1 MPRFLE
7 NSPNIQ
13 SFEKFPK
20 SERLYHPQIPKGI
33 WGISQMPGY
42 LGISQMS
49 ILIKNVNAVVS
60 WHQQDTLPRCENRNA
75 ENRWFILS
83 IFLYTILKLIYQ
95 KAIGFLRLFSSLP
108 YLINNMCD
116 IYLYLYICIF
126 YIWCTMKNTR
136 NPYWMVSMS
145 SYFQ

>member
-20 SERLYHPQIPKGI
+20 SYRLYHPQIPKGI

-49 ILIKNVNAVVS
+49 FLIKTVNAIVS
-60 WHQQDTLPRCENRNA
+60 WHQQDTLTRCENRNA

-83 IFLYTILKLIYQ
+83 IFIYTILKLIYQ
-95 KAIGFLRLFSSLP
+95 KAVGFLRLFASLP
-108 YLINNMCD
+108 YLINNMSD
-116 IYLYLYICIF
+116 IYLPKGVGRGLTRHSVRTQTIF
-126 YIWCTMKNTR
+126 LMHNEKYTK
-136 NPYWMVSMS
+136 P
-145 SYFQ
+145 